1 MKTLQ
6 TVIDGRLEQLNKYKA
21 DQTAKGKALADFSE
35 AVKMGCIEGMT
46 IDPDVLKAFKE
57 YAETEAAIELGQTGF
72 YKNAK
77 LKKDAILKEKK
88 KLWEQLS
95 ATQTAP
101 MTAEDVKAAQVF
113 SEAIVIRMAKAKENY
128 NIQIKD
134 AMRDILLYRLIK
146 NVEDKPDLQPEGYT
160 DFYDHLLAEPE
171 KKKSVK
177 LPPFKPEAGWTLDQ
191 TEKECVKATGKAD
204 WGVIGKALEFYGLK
218 PGAGGKLVAC

>member
-6 TVIDGRLEQLNKYKA
+6 TVIDGRLAQLDKYKA
-21 DQTAKGKALADFSE
+21 DQTAKGKAIAEFSE
-35 AVKMGCIEGMT
+35 AVKMGCIEGMV
-46 IDPDVLKAFKE
+46 IDPDVLKVFKE
-57 YAETEAAIELGQTGF
+57 YAETEPAIELGQTGF

-88 KLWEQLS
+88 KLWEQIS

-101 MTAEDVKAAQVF
+101 MTADDVKAAQVLA
-113 SEAIVIRMAKAKENY
+113 EAVVIRMAKAKENY

-134 AMRDILLYRLIK
+134 ALRDILLYRLIK
-146 NVEDKPDLQPEGYT
+146 NVEDKPELQPEGYH
-160 DFYDHLLAEPE
+160 DFLDHLLAEPE

-191 TEKECVKATGKAD
+191 LEKECVKATGKAD
-204 WGVIGKALEFYGLK
+204 WRVIGKALEFYSLK

>member
-21 DQTAKGKALADFSE
+21 DQTAKGKAIAEFSE

-46 IDPDVLKAFKE
+46 IDPEVLKVFKE
-57 YAETEAAIELGQTGF
+57 YAETEPAIELGQTGF

-77 LKKDAILKEKK
+77 LKKPEILKEKK
-88 KLWEQLS
+88 KLFEQLS

-101 MTAEDVKAAQVF
+101 MTADDVKAAQVLA
-113 SEAIVIRMAKAKENY
+113 EAIVIRMAKAKDNY

-134 AMRDILLYRLIK
+134 ALRDILMYRLIK
-146 NVEDKPDLQPEGYT
+146 NVEDKPELQPEGYH
-160 DFYDHLLAEPE
+160 DFLDHLLAEPE

-191 TEKECVKATGKAD
+191 VEKACVEATGKSD
-204 WGVIGKALEFYGLK
+204 WGVIGKALEFYSLK
-218 PGAGGKLVAC
+218 PGVGGKLVAC

>member
-6 TVIDGRLEQLNKYKA
+6 TVIDSRLAQLDKYKA
-21 DQTAKGKALADFSE
+21 DQTEKGKAIAEFSE

-46 IDPDVLKAFKE
+46 IDPEVLKVFKE

-101 MTAEDVKAAQVF
+101 MTADDVKAAQILA
-113 SEAIVIRMAKAKENY
+113 EAIIIRMAKAKDNY

-134 AMRDILLYRLIK
+134 ALRDILMYRLIK
-146 NVEDKPDLQPEGYT
+146 NVEDKPELQPEGYH
-160 DFYDHLLAEPE
+160 DFLDHLLSEPE

-191 TEKECVKATGKAD
+191 LEKECVKATGKSD
-204 WGVIGKALEFYGLK
+204 WGVIGKALEFYSLK

>member
-1 MKTLQ
+1 MHVFMMGGNLPVRTEVQ
-6 TVIDGRLEQLNKYKA
+6 SAAGRADIVLAYDSRRLVLE
-21 DQTAKGKALADFSE
+21 
-35 AVKMGCIEGMT
+35 
-46 IDPDVLKAFKE
+46 LK

-113 SEAIVIRMAKAKENY
+113 SEAIVIRMAKAKDNY

-134 AMRDILLYRLIK
+134 ALRDILLYRLIK
-146 NVEDKPDLQPEGYT
+146 NVEDKPELQPEGYK
-160 DFYDHLLAEPE
+160 DYYDHLLAEPE

-191 TEKECVKATGKAD
+191 LEKECVKATGKSD
-204 WGVIGKALEFYGLK
+204 WGVIGKALEFYALK

>member
-21 DQTAKGKALADFSE
+21 DQAAKGKAIAEFSE

-46 IDPDVLKAFKE
+46 IDPEVLKVFKE

-101 MTAEDVKAAQVF
+101 MTADDVKVAQVLA
-113 SEAIVIRMAKAKENY
+113 EAIILRMAKAKDNY

-134 AMRDILLYRLIK
+134 ALRDILMYRLIK
-146 NVEDKPDLQPEGYT
+146 NVEDKPELQPEGYH
-160 DFYDHLLAEPE
+160 DFLDHLLAEPE

-191 TEKECVKATGKAD
+191 LEKECVKATGKSD
-204 WGVIGKALEFYGLK
+204 WGVIGKALEFYSLK